1 MVKFLDQFHV
11 LWKSACLSSNLIKLD
26 KYVPDSIC
34 MFLLSEGSL
43 TKSIDS
49 ITGEITQI
57 KLINNQN
64 IGICYSSKLE
74 ACLSGIMKPQIY
86 RQIWLGNQ
94 SNCRL
99 VFASS
104 WWSQEMFYKYLPRQ
118 NVALGKMLI
127 ENELSMRREMHSIYY
142 VSSKKLEQFF
152 HFQGNIWSRSYT
164 LFNKN
169 KPFVLIQEF
178 LSPGLI
184 NLIQCLDYHNV
195 QY

>member
-11 LWKSACLSSNLIKLD
+11 LWKSSYLSSKLIKLD
-26 KYVPDSIC
+26 KYIPNSIC

-64 IGICYSSKLE
+64 IGIHYSCRLE
-74 ACLSGIMKPQIY
+74 NSLSGFTKSQIY

-94 SNCRL
+94 NNYRL

-104 WWSQEMFYKYLPRQ
+104 WWNQEMFYQYLPRQ
-118 NVALGKMLI
+118 NIALGKILI
-127 ENELSMRREMHSIYY
+127 EDELNLRREIHNIYY
-142 VSSKKLEQFF
+142 ISSKKLERFF

-178 LSPGLI
+178 LSPNLI
-184 NLIQCLDYHNV
+184 NLM
-195 QY
+195 